1 MIRSFPRCMALLG
14 ILLQC
19 GGTLQAHDLWLQTN
33 TTVVRTGDVVHIDCM
48 LGNHGNDHR
57 DFKLAGKPGIETIKN
72 LEVILP
78 KCRRRL
84 PHMRHSP
91 DAKAALTEPEI
102 QHYGLATVLRHGMLF
117 SSEVGDFPL
126 RRG

>member
-78 KCRRRL
+78 
-84 PHMRHSP
+84 
-91 DAKAALTEPEI
+91 D
-102 QHYGLATVLRHGMLF
+102 
-117 SSEVGDFPL
+117 
-126 RRG
+126 

>member
-78 KCRRRL
+78 DGVKNAGQSWGIEKLLVKSR
-84 PHMRHSP
+84 
-91 DAKAALTEPEI
+91 KTI
-102 QHYGLATVLRHGMLF
+102 WN
-117 SSEVGDFPL
+117 
-126 RRG
+126 